1 MNIQAEKIELAKM
14 LLETDD
20 EKLLEQIKNL
30 FEKREKD
37 FWEDLP
43 NHVKEGIENSLQQA
57 KEGLITPHAD
67 VMKKYEK
74 YL

>member
-37 FWEDLP
+37 F
-43 NHVKEGIENSLQQA
+43 
-57 KEGLITPHAD
+57 
-67 VMKKYEK
+67 
-74 YL
+74 

>member
-1 MNIQAEKIELAKM
+1 MNIQTEKIELAKM

-43 NHVKEGIENSLQQA
+43 NHVKGGIENSLKQA